1 MIERTDEVSKLT
13 RSKIESMLP
22 EKLKEE
28 FDGTIESLYTIV
40 EEQLK
45 MYLPDFEEEDDKEYK
60 KRKNLV
66 SDDED
71 DDFDEDDEDTDDSDF
86 VDLDDEEEDDDVPF
100 EDKHKSNSLK
110 RKPLGKSTLSRGK
123 KTSIKGV
130 FKK

>member
-45 MYLPDFEEEDDKEYK
+45 MYLPDFDEEDDKEYK

-66 SDDED
+66 SDD
-71 DDFDEDDEDTDDSDF
+71 DEEDEDTDDSDF
-86 VDLDDEEEDDDVPF
+86 VDLDDEEEDDEVPF
-100 EDKHKSNSLK
+100 EDKRKSTPLK
-110 RKPLGKSTLSRGK
+110 KKSLGKTTLSRGK